1 LKVFTIKS
9 DVFTMKMVIFTMEMV
24 ISGEKCGSGGRWAHR
39 VRFLGDF
46 YYEND
51 VFDIEIV

>member
-1 LKVFTIKS
+1 
-9 DVFTMKMVIFTMEMV
+9 MKMVIFTMEMV